1 MSAFSRATASVA
13 GFKKSKYTKT
23 KNTQNLLQFFG
34 NGQTTAALF
43 NLRVI
48 YFIQSSASMKLIKR
62 ILNSRSLFLPFK
74 DQNRQHALFVRL
86 LNAMHSFLSKFFGKC
101 ISLQT
106 NSDEHSSN
114 KVKEKERE
122 RPPEMCQIL
131 GKLWNFIWIHQTV
144 PFCCFMFSDFVL
156 HLLLSLAVAFRYIH
170 IHFGRSVCVCVIWK
184 ESKTERWFQITI
196 LINERNG
203 KKLRRNIFV

>member
-106 NSDEHSSN
+106 NSDEHPSN

-122 RPPEMCQIL
+122 TAR
-131 GKLWNFIWIHQTV
+131 NV
-144 PFCCFMFSDFVL
+144 SDFGKIMKFYL
-156 HLLLSLAVAFRYIH
+156 NSSNGSFLLFHVFRLRSSFAAVFGSRLSLHSYSFRSL
-170 IHFGRSVCVCVIWK
+170 GLCMCDLKREQNWK
-184 ESKTERWFQITI
+184 MIPNYDF
-196 LINERNG
+196 N
-203 KKLRRNIFV
+203 